1 MRLAAID
8 RMSPSMPD
16 FTAPVVQ
23 ILQQPSRR
31 SVGALL
37 ALLIVIGALMLFPFY
52 LLASTA
58 LADGGL
64 RDAVADRPLAA
75 LQVLTGLAF
84 WLLLI
89 GFPVYRLGD
98 ALTRARTIA
107 IADGVVT
114 VEDRAFGQCA
124 SWSAPLG
131 EFIGVA
137 PYLRA
142 SLSGVRHEL
151 VLVHPDR
158 SRSVLIALADRL
170 QQSEVDR
177 IARVL
182 GRPEL
187 SPSAVRGA
195 LGLARSSATGA
206 TFDAKGTAVTAAA

>member
-8 RMSPSMPD
+8 RMTPSMPD
-16 FTAPVVQ
+16 FTEPVVHL
-23 ILQQPSRR
+23 LQQPSRR

-37 ALLIVIGALMLFPFY
+37 ALLTMIGALMLLPFY
-52 LLASTA
+52 LLASSA

-64 RDAVADRPLAA
+64 RDAVATRPLAT
-75 LQVLTGLAF
+75 LQILTGLAF

-89 GFPVYRLGD
+89 GFPIYRLGD
-98 ALTRARTIA
+98 ALTRARSVEIA
-107 IADGVVT
+107 NGLVT
-114 VEDRAFGQCA
+114 VEDRAFGRSA
-124 SWSAPLG
+124 TWSAPIG
-131 EFIGVA
+131 EFIGLV

-151 VLVHPDR
+151 ILLHPDR

-177 IARVL
+177 IAGAL

-187 SPSAVRGA
+187 PPRAIRGRPGDA
-195 LGLARSSATGA
+195 TPTATHAARGTTGA
-206 TFDAKGTAVTAAA
+206 APATA

>member
-8 RMSPSMPD
+8 RMTPSMPD
-16 FTAPVVQ
+16 YTAPVVH

-37 ALLIVIGALMLFPFY
+37 ALLTLIGAVMLFPFY
-52 LLASTA
+52 LLASSA

-64 RDAVADRPLAA
+64 RDAVATRPLAA
-75 LQVLTGLAF
+75 LQVMTGLAF

-89 GFPVYRLGD
+89 GFPIYRLGD
-98 ALTRARTIA
+98 ALTRARAVTVA
-107 IADGVVT
+107 NGVVS
-114 VEDRAFGQCA
+114 VEDYAFGRIA
-124 SWSAPLG
+124 TSSAPIG
-131 EFIGVA
+131 DFIGVA

-170 QQSEVDR
+170 QQAEVDR
-177 IARVL
+177 IAQAL

-187 SPSAVRGA
+187 PPRAIRNGVQETRPTMSP
-195 LGLARSSATGA
+195 ATC
-206 TFDAKGTAVTAAA
+206 GTTVTATAPV